1 MKIGLYCIRFMTDI
15 FKEVLTEDYE
25 IADYTKLKNITI

>member
-15 FKEVLTEDYE
+15 FKEVLTEDYFSPLSNST
-25 IADYTKLKNITI
+25 YKV